1 MILWSIQSTRACR
14 TLETSGK
21 LRCDVRL
28 VEKDFVAAYRW
39 MAEQMDKRLRVRRST
54 EDASPVWAWYQWDG
68 GGRRRRPDLRSS
80 GHLPRGE
87 RGVRIE
93 FAIDDEMVVLSDFQL
108 WHYVLNY
115 WYLPAS
121 TDEGEAF
128 EARVAEQGLSF
139 YRTKPLPDPALDE
152 AIRRSWE
159 RIFDLEWAEEDLA
172 SPRAEKSIQAAL
184 WELPLET
191 VRRVDEFVA
200 R

>member
-1 MILWSIQSTRACR
+1 MILWSIQSTRAWR

-39 MAEQMDKRLRVRRST
+39 MAEQMDKRLQVRRPA
-54 EDASPVWAWYQWDG
+54 EDALPVWAWYQWDG
-68 GGRRRRPDLRSS
+68 ERRRKPDLRSG

-93 FAIDDEMVVLSDFQL
+93 FAIDDEMVLLSDFEL
-108 WHYVLNY
+108 WHYALNY
-115 WYLPAS
+115 LYLPAS
-121 TDEGEAF
+121 TDEDEAF
-128 EARVAEQGLSF
+128 EAKLAEQGMSF
-139 YRTKPLPDPALDE
+139 YRTKPLPDPALHE

-159 RIFDLEWAEEDLA
+159 HIFDLEWEEEDLA
-172 SPRAEKSIQAAL
+172 APRAQKSIQGAL
-184 WELPLET
+184 WELPLES